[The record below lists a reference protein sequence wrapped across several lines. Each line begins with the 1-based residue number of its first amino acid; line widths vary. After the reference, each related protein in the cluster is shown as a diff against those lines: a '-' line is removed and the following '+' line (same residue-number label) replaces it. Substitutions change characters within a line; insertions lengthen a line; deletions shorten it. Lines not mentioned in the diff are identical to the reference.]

1 MDGSSR
7 TSRCAAR
14 TVPRL
19 DLLIEHGETTSNNNA
34 RHTSSWKDILM
45 ETDANAPGDA
55 GNTRRG
61 FLKTSLAA
69 GAMGAIQQAPALG
82 GPDPAVRPRKP
93 VIAEHDPG
101 NIKLAHRVPSSASDD
116 ELRFLQQIGLR
127 WARVELRAAEGEY
140 DALSKVQKRFQ
151 SYGMRICSAM
161 HPAYRSL
168 RIQLG
173 QKGRDDDI
181 EQYRTFLRNCGRLD
195 IPLANYDFHP
205 GNTYTTATVKRRGYL
220 AREFALKDF
229 RARVEKQ
236 RFDRQ
241 YDAREIWETYTYF
254 FRAVLPV
261 AEKADVK
268 LGLHPDDP
276 PVAMMNGVAKILTHF
291 DGYRR
296 AEELAGK
303 SHHWGLTFCI
313 GTWAEGGKKM
323 GKDVFEMIQ
332 DFGKRR
338 RIFDVHF
345 RNVSA
350 PLPHFQETF
359 PDDGYLDMYRVMRE
373 LRQVGFDG
381 ALEPDHVPQL
391 VGDRGIRPAGT
402 AYCIACMRS
411 YLRRAN
417 EEVG

>member
-1 MDGSSR
+1 MGTHAD
-7 TSRCAAR
+7 
-14 TVPRL
+14 P
-19 DLLIEHGETTSNNNA
+19 
-34 RHTSSWKDILM
+34 
-45 ETDANAPGDA
+45 PGDA
-55 GNTRRG
+55 CKRRRG
-61 FLKTSLAA
+61 FLKASLAA
-69 GAMGAIQQAPALG
+69 GAIGALQQAPTLAV
-82 GPDPAVRPRKP
+82 PAPAVQLCKP
-93 VIAEHDPG
+93 VIDEHDPR

-116 ELRFLQQIGLR
+116 ELLFLQQIGLR
-127 WARVELRAAEGEY
+127 WARVELQAAEGEY
-140 DALSKVQKRFQ
+140 DALSKVQQRFQ
-151 SYGMRICSAM
+151 SYGLRIFSVM

-173 QKGRDDDI
+173 QQGRDDDI
-181 EQYRTFLRNCGRLD
+181 EQYRTFLRSCGRLG

-205 GNTYTTATVKRRGYL
+205 GNTYTTATVRRRAYL
-220 AREFALKDF
+220 AREFNLKDF

-236 RFDRQ
+236 RFGRQ
-241 YDAREIWETYTYF
+241 YSAKEIWETYTYF

-276 PVAMMNGVAKILTHF
+276 PLAMMNGVAKIFTHY

-296 AEELAGK
+296 AEELAGN
-303 SHHWGLTFCI
+303 SRHWGLTFCI
-313 GTWAEGGKKM
+313 GTWSEGGREM

-338 RIFDVHF
+338 KIFDVHF

-350 PLPHFQETF
+350 SLPHFVETF
-359 PDDGYLDMYRVMRE
+359 PDDGYQDMYRVMRE
-373 LRQVGFDG
+373 LRAVSFDG
-381 ALEPDHVPQL
+381 AMDPDHVPQL
-391 VGDRGIRPAGT
+391 VGDKGIRPAGT

-417 EEVG
+417 AEVG

>member
-1 MDGSSR
+1 
-7 TSRCAAR
+7 
-14 TVPRL
+14 
-19 DLLIEHGETTSNNNA
+19 
-34 RHTSSWKDILM
+34 M
-45 ETDANAPGDA
+45 ETHADSA
-55 GNTRRG
+55 GNTEKSRRG
-61 FLKTSLAA
+61 FLKASLAA
-69 GAMGAIQQAPALG
+69 GAFGALQQSPVSAA
-82 GPDPAVRPRKP
+82 AVQAAQPRKA
-93 VIAEHDPG
+93 VIDEHDPK
-101 NIKLAHRVPSSASDD
+101 NIKLAHRVPSTASDD
-116 ELRFLQQIGLR
+116 ELLFLQQIGLR
-127 WARVELRAAEGEY
+127 WARVELQAAESDY

-151 SYGMRICSAM
+151 NYGMRIFSAM

-181 EQYRTFLRNCGRLD
+181 EQYRTFLRSCGRLG

-205 GNTYTTATVKRRGYL
+205 GNTYTTATVRRRAYQ
-220 AREFALKDF
+220 AREFNLNDF
-229 RARVEKQ
+229 RTKVEKQ
-236 RFDRQ
+236 RFNRQ
-241 YDAREIWETYTYF
+241 YNAKEIWETYTYF

-276 PVAMMNGVAKILTHF
+276 PVAMMNGVAKIFTHV

-303 SHHWGLTFCI
+303 SRHWGLTFCI
-313 GTWAEGGKKM
+313 GTWSEGGKDM
-323 GKDVFEMIQ
+323 GRDVFEMIQ

-338 RIFDVHF
+338 KIFDVHF

-350 PLPHFQETF
+350 PLPHFVETF

-373 LRQVGFDG
+373 LRAVGFDG
-381 ALEPDHVPQL
+381 AMEPDHVPQL
-391 VGDRGIRPAGT
+391 VGDKGIRPAGT